1 MTFWMVQDSG
11 MDERISRD
19 WMHLMILFLI
29 LYLMLVLMF
38 VLMLVLT
45 QPTAL
50 AVVLVAQSFTLPFAP
65 PYEATDEDAEA
76 PLAPEASDTGAE
88 IVTEAPLAPEVKEVK
103 ESMR

>member
-1 MTFWMVQDSG
+1 
-11 MDERISRD
+11 
-19 WMHLMILFLI
+19 
-29 LYLMLVLMF
+29 MLVLM
-38 VLMLVLT
+38 
-45 QPTAL
+45 
-50 AVVLVAQSFTLPFAP
+50 FAP